1 MTTLKYKGLNC
12 FVVLLRLIA
21 LALPII
27 GPAHSYILNHVMVS
41 QFISGNTAKRYSISE
56 TLPAS
61 GCVIFNIQAPD
72 TTVTTSWLCTLAVS
86 EISWRVSECARLLS
100 SNSRND
106 QFSIFLFILFYSLF
120 LLLLKMLMMVNRE
133 QEWWWGVG
141 TVREREREVITRNGR
156 EEEARYM
163 LQHIA
168 QQHRNVL

>member
-1 MTTLKYKGLNC
+1 MNNFVERIQIDGRCFLYGTVKKNKKADRNMTTLKYKGLNC

-27 GPAHSYILNHVMVS
+27 GPAHSCILNHVMVS

-61 GCVIFNIQAPD
+61 GCVIFNIQALD

-106 QFSIFLFILFYSLF
+106 QFSIFLFFYCCWKCS
-120 LLLLKMLMMVNRE
+120 
-133 QEWWWGVG
+133 WW
-141 TVREREREVITRNGR
+141 
-156 EEEARYM
+156 
-163 LQHIA
+163 
-168 QQHRNVL
+168 